1 MPPWADLTLFSAT
14 HAFCP
19 GTPGYGVE
27 VLPLLLC
34 AILVGGAL
42 QRITGMGFALVAGP
56 FVVLMLGAGQGV
68 LLINILGATSS
79 LLIMLRVRKEVDW
92 RWFAFLATA
101 SLVTTPIAAVLLS
114 GASGSMLEVAM
125 GVAVV
130 VGMTVAL
137 LADRLR
143 TTDRLWR
150 EGARWP
156 AMLAGAVAG
165 VGSVAAGV
173 GGPPMAAY
181 AVLDRA
187 DPRRFAATL
196 QPFFVVNAA
205 GSATSKLLLTDAPLP
220 PLDGWQW
227 VAVGVAL
234 VGASLVGDVVAK
246 YVSRGAVRRVLVV
259 VAYLGGTA
267 TLLRGLGVLPG

>member
-1 MPPWADLTLFSAT
+1 M
-14 HAFCP
+14 
-19 GTPGYGVE
+19 
-27 VLPLLLC
+27 LPLLLA

-56 FVVLMLGAGQGV
+56 FVVLMIGAEQGV

-92 RWFAFLATA
+92 RWLAYLAAA
-101 SLVTTPIAAVLLS
+101 SVVTTPVAAVLLS
-114 GASGSMLEVAM
+114 GATGPALEATM
-125 GVAVV
+125 GLAVV

-143 TTDRLWR
+143 TDGRLWR

-156 AMLAGAVAG
+156 ALLAGAVAG

-181 AVLDRA
+181 AVLDKA

-196 QPFFVVNAA
+196 QPFFVINAT
-205 GSATSKLLLTDAPLP
+205 GSAVSKLLLTDAPMP
-220 PLDGWQW
+220 PLRGWQW
-227 VAVGVAL
+227 GVVAVAL

-246 YVSRGAVRRVLVV
+246 HVPRAAVRRVLIV